1 MHIWSTNE
9 YVVSMDRI
17 NRILPFILHQ
27 IAFDRF
33 AFLNNT
39 TKSVRIEQ
47 APKTLFACLVAS
59 REGGRDQRSSIAY
72 RTSVFKSEKKRLV
85 RHEENKFNC
94 SFSLY
99 LYGKYMRK
107 QRKAFLLNPKRGSLL
122 SFTYGF

>member
-1 MHIWSTNE
+1 VHIWSTNE

-47 APKTLFACLVAS
+47 APKTLLRVLWLHVKVVETKGQVLHTARLCLNQRKRGLFA
-59 REGGRDQRSSIAY
+59 
-72 RTSVFKSEKKRLV
+72 
-85 RHEENKFNC
+85 
-94 SFSLY
+94 
-99 LYGKYMRK
+99 MRK
-107 QRKAFLLNPKRGSLL
+107 INLIVPSLC
-122 SFTYGF
+122 TYTVNTCESNVKHS